1 MADGDWRIL
10 SIPWDWRGRPDDY
23 ASRHTHSP
31 WPQRWSHAAASTVA
45 AQTTAP
51 RSSTTARS
59 TKAWTPPR
67 TGWGDPDL
75 QGSYSNT
82 DESGTPFERPA
93 EFAGKRLEDITP
105 AELDK
110 VIEARNARKRE
121 VAPGLGGRET
131 GAGPIHWF
139 EDYNSKNSRAW
150 LVTDPQDGKVPPQT
164 DEARQRAAAAAIKR
178 RGGNGFDVGPFDG
191 PEDLSLYD
199 RCISR
204 GIPGS
209 MMPAIYGNSY
219 QIVQGPGFVA
229 IRYEMVHET
238 RIIPLDSRPHVGK
251 SIEMY
256 MGDARGHWEGDTLV
270 VETTNFVEQA
280 AFRGASKNLKL
291 TERFKS
297 IGPKT
302 VDWSATL
309 DDGHTWT
316 RPWTFAMSL
325 TKDDTQPV
333 FEYACHEGNY
343 GLQAILSAARAEE
356 KKQ

>member
-1 MADGDWRIL
+1 M
-10 SIPWDWRGRPDDY
+10 
-23 ASRHTHSP
+23 
-31 WPQRWSHAAASTVA
+31 
-45 AQTTAP
+45 
-51 RSSTTARS
+51 
-59 TKAWTPPR
+59 
-67 TGWGDPDL
+67 
-75 QGSYSNT
+75 
-82 DESGTPFERPA
+82 
-93 EFAGKRLEDITP
+93 
-105 AELDK
+105 
-110 VIEARNARKRE
+110 
-121 VAPGLGGRET
+121 
-131 GAGPIHWF
+131 
-139 EDYNSKNSRAW
+139 
-150 LVTDPQDGKVPPQT
+150 
-164 DEARQRAAAAAIKR
+164 
-178 RGGNGFDVGPFDG
+178 
-191 PEDLSLYD
+191 YD

-270 VETTNFVEQA
+270 VETTNFLEQA

-302 VDWSATL
+302 IDWSATL
-309 DDGHTWT
+309 DDAHTWT

-325 TKDDTQPV
+325 TKDDAQPV

-343 GLQAILSAARAEE
+343 GLQAILSAARVEE